1 MALPSFASSI
11 SSPFGKDEGSLCLRV
26 EIRGRGEVGG
36 RCTAVDGR
44 TDGGQD
50 ATAKPGEPRQS
61 PDLHHYPLNPAEA
74 RTCINYLVDRG
85 GTYPA
90 SSTAPPRA
98 PPMSNDQ
105 LHHTSHSRYIR
116 RHNVGVRAQH
126 APSSRSP
133 SSPLVLATLLSLFG
147 ALGRRNLL
155 IAKVRTRK
163 RRAGERDRETEI
175 FRVIRLQRSLE

>member
-1 MALPSFASSI
+1 MALPYFAPSI

-26 EIRGRGEVGG
+26 EIRGEGEVGG

-163 RRAGERDRETEI
+163 
-175 FRVIRLQRSLE
+175 